1 MRVLLVHPSALMY
14 SEIFLRL
21 EPLGLERVA
30 SALLADGHDVRLID
44 LQVYEQA
51 DLRRQVAEFRPEA
64 VGFGLNYLANVPEV
78 VDLARWVKSVLP
90 GCLVFCGGHS
100 VSFVAEHVLAHA
112 EGAIDVVLK
121 GEGESAAPALLAA
134 ARDRALTEVPGAVT
148 TEGAGPPPRMV
159 HSLDDHLPARHLGGR
174 RRKYF
179 IGVMDP
185 AASIEFTRGCPWD
198 CSFCSAWTFYGR
210 SYRRLSPEAA
220 AEDMAR
226 ITEPGVFIVDDVA
239 FIKAEEGDEIA
250 RQLERRG
257 IRKQYYL
264 ETRCDVLIRNEE
276 VFRRWRRLGLN
287 YMFLGLEA
295 LDEEGLRQFRKR
307 TTPKVNNQ
315 ALEIARSMGLSVA
328 INIIADPDWDESRFA
343 FVREWAMS
351 VPEIVNIT
359 VQTPYP
365 GTETWLTE
373 SRHLTTLD
381 YRLFDVQHAVLPTR
395 LPLRQFYEELVKTQS
410 VLARKHLGVA
420 ALAKTGGIIGR
431 QLLRGQ
437 TNFAKMIWKFN
448 DVYNADRQYA
458 EHQQQARYLMPQ
470 PVPSSAVTPADRK
483 ALYVHATAPV
493 HRSLAHHSARPWAV
507 PARAAQGQVAAGYF
521 GMPSPTEDGPVGG
534 SSEDGSCGAS
544 ASALS
549 AVSVAPAAR
558 DSVMSSSRRGPC
570 RRRKVRC
577 GRARSRIATSSLSA
591 VSSGCDPFDGADP
604 DAAAGAARA
613 ASAAP
618 SASVS
623 DMPSEKRSLSAA
635 ATWSAWPPKATKPGS
650 SETRPSQE
658 MR

>member
-1 MRVLLVHPSALMY
+1 
-14 SEIFLRL
+14 
-21 EPLGLERVA
+21 
-30 SALLADGHDVRLID
+30 
-44 LQVYEQA
+44 
-51 DLRRQVAEFRPEA
+51 
-64 VGFGLNYLANVPEV
+64 
-78 VDLARWVKSVLP
+78 
-90 GCLVFCGGHS
+90 
-100 VSFVAEHVLAHA
+100 
-112 EGAIDVVLK
+112 
-121 GEGESAAPALLAA
+121 
-134 ARDRALTEVPGAVT
+134 
-148 TEGAGPPPRMV
+148 
-159 HSLDDHLPARHLGGR
+159 
-174 RRKYF
+174 
-179 IGVMDP
+179 MDP

-220 AEDMAR
+220 VEDMAR
-226 ITEPGVFIVDDVA
+226 IAEPGVFIVDDVA
-239 FIKAEEGDEIA
+239 FIKAEQGDEIA

-307 TTPKVNNQ
+307 STPSVNNK

-328 INIIADPDWDESRFA
+328 INIIADPDWDEARFA

-373 SRHLTTLD
+373 SRRLTTLD

-395 LPLRQFYEELVKTQS
+395 LPLRQFYEELVRTQS

-420 ALAKTGGIIGR
+420 ALAKTGGIIAR

-437 TNFAKMIWKFN
+437 TNFARMIWKFN
-448 DVYNADRQYA
+448 DVYNADRQYS
-458 EHQQQARYLMPQ
+458 EHQQQAAHLMPQ
-470 PVPSSAVTPADRK
+470 PAATPVTAITPANRK

-493 HRSLAHHSARPWAV
+493 HKSLARSPVRPWAV
-507 PARAAQGQVAAGYF
+507 AACGPGPGRGITAAGYF
-521 GMPSPTEDGPVGG
+521 GMPSPAEDGPVGG
-534 SSEDGSCGAS
+534 SSAEGSVGAS
-544 ASALS
+544 ASAVSS
-549 AVSVAPAAR
+549 ASVAAAAR

-577 GRARSRIATSSLSA
+577 ARARSRIATSRLAA
-591 VSSGCDPFDGADP
+591 VSSGCDPFDAFAP

-623 DMPSEKRSLSAA
+623 DMPSENRSLRAA

-650 SETRPSQE
+650 SETEPSQE